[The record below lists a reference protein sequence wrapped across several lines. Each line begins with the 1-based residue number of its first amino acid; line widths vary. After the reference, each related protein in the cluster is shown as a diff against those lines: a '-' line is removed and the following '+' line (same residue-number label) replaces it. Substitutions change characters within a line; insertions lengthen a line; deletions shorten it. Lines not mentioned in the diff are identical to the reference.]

1 MAKIKLSDTQ
11 MQAVKFTL
19 LSCTAAVVEAGSYA
33 LFIALDLMPV
43 SWAQAV
49 SVALS
54 VLWNFT
60 LNRKFTFKSTGN
72 VPFAMFLVSV
82 FYVAYIP
89 ISSVVAGMMDDAG
102 MHPAVIK
109 IIWLLINF
117 VGEFIW
123 WKYVVFGV
131 GERWLE
137 SITKKRKGSNTKADE
152 SAPVEK

>member
-1 MAKIKLSDTQ
+1 MAKIKLTETQ
-11 MQAVKFTL
+11 LQAVKFTL
-19 LSCTAAVVEAGSYA
+19 LSGTAAVVEAGSYA
-33 LFIALDLMPV
+33 LFLALDLMPV
-43 SWAQAV
+43 SWAQAI

-72 VPFAMFLVSV
+72 VPFAMLLVSL

-89 ISSVVAGMMDDAG
+89 ISSVLAGLMDDAG

-123 WKYVVFGV
+123 WKYVVFGI
-131 GERWLE
+131 GERWLD
-137 SITKKRKGSNTKADE
+137 SITKRKAAKNEA
-152 SAPVEK
+152 EK